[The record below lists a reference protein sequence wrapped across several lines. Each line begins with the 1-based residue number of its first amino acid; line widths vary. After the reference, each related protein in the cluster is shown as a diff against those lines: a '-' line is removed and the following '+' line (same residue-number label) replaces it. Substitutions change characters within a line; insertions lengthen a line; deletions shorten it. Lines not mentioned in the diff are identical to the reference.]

1 MLLAS
6 GEKGHRSALP
16 NASIMLHQPRSMAR
30 GQASDIAIKA
40 REVMANRKIATQMLA
55 EACGKPF
62 DEVLKDSSRTFYM
75 SPDEAVAYGLIDKVR
90 TQTSLLHVCRSSTT

>member
-6 GEKGHRSALP
+6 GQQGHRSALP

-40 REVMANRKIATQMLA
+40 KEVRRCTTFVALVWDVRFDVSTAT
-55 EACGKPF
+55 
-62 DEVLKDSSRTFYM
+62 VR
-75 SPDEAVAYGLIDKVR
+75 AVEWINGSVINPCKLGG
-90 TQTSLLHVCRSSTT
+90 

>member
-1 MLLAS
+1 MLAS

-40 REVMANRKIATQMLA
+40 REVRAR
-55 EACGKPF
+55 C
-62 DEVLKDSSRTFYM
+62 
-75 SPDEAVAYGLIDKVR
+75 
-90 TQTSLLHVCRSSTT
+90 

>member
-1 MLLAS
+1 MTRQAFGLGAMLLAS

-40 REVMANRKIATQMLA
+40 KEVRVPATDHRRA
-55 EACGKPF
+55 EACALNRPSC
-62 DEVLKDSSRTFYM
+62 L
-75 SPDEAVAYGLIDKVR
+75 
-90 TQTSLLHVCRSSTT
+90 